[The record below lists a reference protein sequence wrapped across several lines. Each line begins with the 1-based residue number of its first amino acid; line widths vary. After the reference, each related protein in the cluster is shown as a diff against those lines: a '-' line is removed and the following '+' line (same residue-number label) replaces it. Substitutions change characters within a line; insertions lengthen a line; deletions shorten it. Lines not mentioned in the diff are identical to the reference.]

1 MSKQK
6 IYPYMI
12 NPEDTPENP
21 LTHARLMEWLA
32 NTGYVE
38 GFIYKKISPLD
49 LPYVEDY
56 IQEVWVQILSAKPE
70 TIMDRWYKG
79 KGVFTNYIKL
89 LITNNIISKCSHV
102 YKNIRKGTEL
112 NIHLD
117 DLGWSHIDQDEEAD
131 AFLQYATW
139 HKSFEH
145 SARGKKVPTIEYEK
159 ITVKRDD

>member
-21 LTHARLMEWLA
+21 LTRARLMEWLA

-38 GFIYKKISPLD
+38 SFIYKKISPLD

-56 IQEVWVQILSAKPE
+56 IQEVWVQILSAKEE

-89 LITNNIISKCSHV
+89 LITNNIISKCSRV
-102 YKNIRKGTEL
+102 YNNIRKGTEL

-117 DLGWSHIDQDEEAD
+117 DRGWSNIDQDEEAD
-131 AFLQYATW
+131 ACLQFATW
-139 HKSFEH
+139 HRDYENST
-145 SARGKKVPTIEYEK
+145 RGKKVPTIEYEK